1 MKKISLGSFPL
12 VDVTGKD
19 RKIFE
24 SYLIKVVSDLV
35 TANQLSNSIYTNRVN
50 YVTPLS
56 ILKFIKEDQKG
67 LIKSTPE
74 PGTDTQTD
82 ERSRKAKSI
91 RNAFK
96 HTKQLYQAIASDPF
110 YKQHV
115 FYPIYIEE
123 QIKSNYGYSDFNY
136 DFLILSNDLIKQQLI
151 DEIIFD
157 DKITM
162 LFLVLKCLL
171 TPNIKITDIGITN
184 TGQNFRKYFSL
195 FLETCK
201 NENINPFDMFIRLIK
216 AAGKQKRNNV
226 PHALARMGNTL
237 MGKMGTKEASLY
249 HSKSFVNLFNTE
261 GEIKSADFLLDTSLK
276 QVNEF
281 LEDTTKI
288 DPNYNPILRQYSQ
301 AKTHEYGK
309 ILSIIDALRAFN
321 KSNNVISEMNSN
333 SMLSSVKVD
342 DQTTLIINKDVIIS
356 ELETIYFRRFLED
369 LKFLEK
375 QAVSNVKNEIKKK
388 FGIDIASSKI
398 ETEEKVQTTV
408 AKLKDALNKANL
420 EVSSAINNA
429 KAFASYLGF
438 GNFEDIDEFEQMRNQ
453 KEYNNYSQELQ
464 KAKQLQL
471 QLATDLAMESAKL
484 GKLPRESTIK
494 DAIDSKELAFTVNL
508 EIFQAQL
515 TAAYSEI
522 YQYIYSSSFDSD
534 IISLSGKSINNQTA
548 TDTYKNSQSA
558 DLKSLM
564 TTLKEISDAFSD
576 ELSLNLSSSVKA
588 EFGNLNFNYK
598 GFIQNVIDNDSIT
611 NIIIKNVFVPIYTK
625 YSNKAISES
634 NRLKDLK
641 TNNNPLMKKILSRDS
656 LFKAYILTSET
667 LEQSYELLHYIDTIK
682 YEEGIINH
690 PVSKVGNIINKID
703 FMLKRLGLTD
713 NPVFIYHKDIHNTDI
728 VMLSMP
734 AHLSMTGTNFISQ
747 VSLQEFTQF
756 GNINWSQ
763 DLWSQQLMFGGPEN
777 DKKYSDLKDSIK
789 KIKDTIE
796 QASKDVKNAK
806 DKEKVRLQAK
816 IKQNQDD
823 LRKKEAKLEEL
834 QKLQNSNNFTSN
846 VQTSKRFESPNN
858 YQMRYPRPGGNY
870 NTGMDHRGY
879 YPQEQNAIENGYNNS
894 NHLQQQTYQR
904 PNYQSYSNYNQPQIN
919 PQTDRFNRPDHYTQV
934 DEQPEQNEFMNNPYI
949 QNRFNQL
956 NN

>member
-35 TANQLSNSIYTNRVN
+35 TANQLSNSIYMDRVN

-74 PGTDTQTD
+74 PGADVQGN
-82 ERSRKAKSI
+82 ERERKAKSI

-96 HTKQLYQAIASDPF
+96 NTKQLYQAVASDPF
-110 YKQHV
+110 YKSHV

-123 QIKSNYGYSDFNY
+123 HVKSNYGYNDYNY

-171 TPNIKITDIGITN
+171 TPNIKITDVGITN

-226 PHALARMGNTL
+226 PNALAKISNTIMGRTNRDT
-237 MGKMGTKEASLY
+237 ASLY

-261 GEIKSADFLLDTSLK
+261 GEIKSAEFLLNTSLK

-281 LEDTTKI
+281 LQDTSKI
-288 DPNYNPILRQYSQ
+288 DPNYNPMLRQYAQ

-309 ILSIIDALRAFN
+309 ILSIIDALGAFN
-321 KSNNVISEMNSN
+321 KSHNVISELNSS
-333 SMLSSVKVD
+333 SMLSNIKVD
-342 DQTTLIINKDVIIS
+342 DQTTLIVNKDIIIS
-356 ELETIYFRRFLED
+356 ELETVYFRRFLED
-369 LKFLEK
+369 LKYLEK
-375 QAVSNVKNEIKKK
+375 QAVVEVKNQIKKK
-388 FGIDIASSKI
+388 FGVDIASSNI
-398 ETEEKVQTTV
+398 ETEEKVQTRLATSQQALSKIALELKT
-408 AKLKDALNKANL
+408 AKDLALKFAN
-420 EVSSAINNA
+420 SI
-429 KAFASYLGF
+429 GF
-438 GNFEDIDEFEQMRNQ
+438 NSFEDITDPQIISTPAYTNKHNDILKYNLAYQ
-453 KEYNNYSQELQ
+453 KLM
-464 KAKQLQL
+464 
-471 QLATDLAMESAKL
+471 TDISNDSSKI
-484 GKLPRESTIK
+484 GKLPKESSVK
-494 DAIDSKELAFTVNL
+494 DAIDNKELSMTVNL

-522 YQYIYSSSFDSD
+522 YQYIYSGFFDED
-534 IISLSGKSINNQTA
+534 IKNLSGKAINLQSSLDIYNNT
-548 TDTYKNSQSA
+548 SSA
-558 DLKSLM
+558 DLKSLSM
-564 TTLKEISDAFSD
+564 TIKEIADAFSE
-576 ELSLNLSSSVKA
+576 ELEINLKREVSNN
-588 EFGNLNFNYK
+588 FGNLSFNYK
-598 GFIQNVIDNDSIT
+598 TDITKTFNNTSLT
-611 NIIIKNVFVPIYTK
+611 NIMIKNIFVPIFTK

-641 TNNNPLMKKILSRDS
+641 TNNNPLMKKILSKDS

-713 NPVFIYHKDIHNTDI
+713 NPVFIYHKDKI
-728 VMLSMP
+728 MLSMP
-734 AHLSMTGTNFISQ
+734 GHLSLTGNNFISQ
-747 VSLQEFTQF
+747 VSLREFTQF

-763 DLWSQQLMFGGPEN
+763 DLWNQQLMFGGPQN

-789 KIKDTIE
+789 KIEEEIKKSSE
-796 QASKDVKNAK
+796 QIKVAK
-806 DKEKVRLQAK
+806 DKEKINLQIK
-816 IKQNQDD
+816 IKKQEEE
-823 LRKKEAKLEEL
+823 LKKKRAKLEEF
-834 QKLQNSNNFTSN
+834 QKLQNANNFTSN
-846 VQTSKRFESPNN
+846 TQTSKRFENPNG
-858 YQMRYPRPGGNY
+858 YEMKYPRPGGNY
-870 NTGMDHRGY
+870 NTGMDQRGY
-879 YPQEQNAIENGYNNS
+879 YPHEKEVINNAVNNA
-894 NHLQQQTYQR
+894 NHLQQQTYH
-904 PNYQSYSNYNQPQIN
+904 N
-919 PQTDRFNRPDHYTQV
+919 PEPMGHN
-934 DEQPEQNEFMNNPYI
+934 EQPNEFMNNPYI

-956 NN
+956 GNPNINQYN